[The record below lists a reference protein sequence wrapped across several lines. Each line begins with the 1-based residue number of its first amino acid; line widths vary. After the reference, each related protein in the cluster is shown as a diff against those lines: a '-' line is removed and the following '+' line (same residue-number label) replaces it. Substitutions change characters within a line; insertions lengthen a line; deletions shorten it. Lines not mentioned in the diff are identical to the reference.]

1 MSQADGAGTA
11 DLGLL
16 STEEVR
22 PELDNLDLLSASEL
36 VSLMA
41 ADSRRAS
48 DAVASAEPAIT
59 AAVALVCQQLRA
71 GGRLIYV
78 GAGTAGRLAVLDA
91 AELGPTFGVPDGV
104 AEALIAG
111 GDTALRHPVEGAED
125 DRAAGAAAVDPL
137 ELGEHDVVIGV
148 SASGRTPYV
157 LGALE
162 RARARGAATIG
173 LACNEA
179 TPLAAAA
186 DLVIEVVVGGE
197 VIAGSSRLNAG
208 TAQKITLNTIS
219 TSVMVLLGKTYG
231 NLMVDVRATNTK
243 LRDRAVRIVQGV
255 TGVSLERAVEALETA
270 GWNTKLASLMAAT
283 GMGLSSATSA
293 LDEAGGRLRQ
303 ALMSTAGAFD
313 GTVGGESLDL
323 GTGSGS
329 RMGSGAGSSGGG
341 TGSLGAGP
349 GAAATAASATT
360 SSRPLASGRRL
371 GVAAALVDG
380 ALISGDVAVDE
391 GVVVAVGLDGGGSG
405 IAVPGFVDLQ
415 VNGYSGVDVASA
427 SVDNLESMSTALAR
441 DGVLAFQP
449 TLISGDPEVTAA
461 AVARVTEL
469 ARRRDLSGPG
479 LGAFILGAHLEGP
492 FLSSSRAG
500 THPVERLQKPDLELA
515 GRLLA
520 AGHVTMVTLAPEL
533 PGAIDLISWLTARG
547 IVVSLGHSAA
557 TAAQAAAAVDAGAS
571 VVTHLYNGM
580 APISARA
587 PGLAGLA
594 LTDARVRVQLISDG
608 GHVAEELIRL
618 AFMAAPGRC
627 SLVSDATSLSGGGER
642 GRMLG
647 DVPITL
653 VEGVARRADGTIA
666 GGASTLLSAVQRLAS
681 LSLGLTTALAAVTEL
696 PARVLGRQ
704 DIGYLRPG
712 AAANLV
718 LLDDNLALRQVV
730 INGVPIAGH

>member
-1 MSQADGAGTA
+1 MTQADGAELAG
-11 DLGLL
+11 LGLL
-16 STEEVR
+16 TTEEVR
-22 PELDNLDLLSASEL
+22 PELDDLDLLSAADL

-41 ADSRRAS
+41 ADSRRAT
-48 DAVASAEPAIT
+48 DAVAAAAPAIT
-59 AAVALVCQQLRA
+59 SAVALVCRQLRA
-71 GGRLIYV
+71 GGRLVYV

-91 AELGPTFGVPDGV
+91 AELGPTFNVPDGM

-111 GDTALRHPVEGAED
+111 GDLALRHAVEGAED
-125 DRAAGAAAVDPL
+125 DRAAGAAAVGPL

-173 LACNEA
+173 LACNRA

-186 DLVIEVVVGGE
+186 DLVIEIVVGGE

-208 TAQKITLNTIS
+208 TAQKVTLNTIS

-243 LRDRAVRIVQGV
+243 LRDRAVRIVQAV
-255 TGVSLERAVEALETA
+255 TGVSLERAVDALETT
-270 GWNTKLASLMAAT
+270 GWNTKLAILVAARDID
-283 GMGLSSATSA
+283 LATAISA
-293 LDEAGGRLRQ
+293 LEEAGGRLRQ
-303 ALMSTAGAFD
+303 ALSPSGASPTD
-313 GTVGGESLDL
+313 GPGPGMGA
-323 GTGSGS
+323 GTGTT
-329 RMGSGAGSSGGG
+329 A
-341 TGSLGAGP
+341 AP
-349 GAAATAASATT
+349 AAAR
-360 SSRPLASGRRL
+360 SRPLGSARRL

-380 ALISGDVAVDE
+380 ALVAGDVAIDD
-391 GVVVAVGLDGGGSG
+391 GLIVAVGLAGGGSG
-405 IAVPGFVDLQ
+405 IAAPGFVDLQ
-415 VNGYSGVDVASA
+415 VNGYAGVDVASA
-427 SVDNLESMSTALAR
+427 SIEDLESMSVALAR
-441 DGVLAFQP
+441 DGVLTYQP
-449 TLISGDPEVTAA
+449 TLISGDPEVTEA
-461 AVARVTEL
+461 AVARVTD
-469 ARRRDLSGPG
+469 AATRRRLYGPS

-492 FLSSSRAG
+492 FLASSRAG

-515 GRLLA
+515 RRLLA

-533 PGAIDLISWLTARG
+533 PGAIELTTWLTGRG

-557 TAAQAAAAVDAGAS
+557 SAAQAAAAVDAGAS
-571 VVTHLYNGM
+571 VVTHLYTGM

-594 LTDARVRVQLISDG
+594 LTDGRVRVQLISDG
-608 GHVAEELIRL
+608 GHVADELIRL

-627 SLVSDATSLSGGGER
+627 SLVSDATSLSGGGES

-653 VEGVARRADGTIA
+653 VQGVARRADGTIA
-666 GGASTLLSAVQRLAS
+666 GGASTLLEAVQRLAS
-681 LSLGLTTALAAVTEL
+681 LSLGMATTLAAVTEL

-704 DIGYLRPG
+704 DIGHLRPG
-712 AAANLV
+712 GAANLV
-718 LLDDNLALRQVV
+718 VLDDSLALRQVV
-730 INGVPIAGH
+730 INGVPAGGR

>member
-1 MSQADGAGTA
+1 MTRADGAGLA
-11 DLGLL
+11 GLGLL

-22 PELDNLDLLSASEL
+22 PELDDLDLLSAADL

-41 ADSRRAS
+41 ADSRRAT
-48 DAVASAEPAIT
+48 DAVAAAAPAIT
-59 AAVALVCQQLRA
+59 SAVALVCRQLRA
-71 GGRLIYV
+71 GGRLVYV

-91 AELGPTFGVPDGV
+91 AELGPTFSVPDGM

-111 GDTALRHPVEGAED
+111 GDLALRHAVEGAED
-125 DRAAGAAAVDPL
+125 DRAAGAAAVGPL

-173 LACNEA
+173 LACNRA

-208 TAQKITLNTIS
+208 TAQKVTLNTIS

-243 LRDRAVRIVQGV
+243 LRDRAVRIVQTV
-255 TGVSLERAVEALETA
+255 TGVSLERAVEALATA
-270 GWNTKLASLMAAT
+270 GWNTKLASLVAAR
-283 GMGLSSATSA
+283 GMDLATAMSA
-293 LDEAGGRLRQ
+293 LEEAGGRLRQ
-303 ALMSTAGAFD
+303 ALYLSGASPTD
-313 GTVGGESLDL
+313 GP
-323 GTGSGS
+323 GTGT
-329 RMGSGAGSSGGG
+329 G
-341 TGSLGAGP
+341 TGTGTGATATP
-349 GAAATAASATT
+349 AAAR
-360 SSRPLASGRRL
+360 SRPVGSARRL

-380 ALISGDVAVDE
+380 ALVAGDVAVDE
-391 GVVVAVGLDGGGSG
+391 GLIVAVGLAGGGSG
-405 IAVPGFVDLQ
+405 IAAPGFVDLQ
-415 VNGYSGVDVASA
+415 VNGYAGVDVASA
-427 SVDNLESMSTALAR
+427 SIEDLESMSVALAR
-441 DGVLAFQP
+441 DGVLAYQP

-461 AVARVTEL
+461 AVACVTDV
-469 ARRRDLSGPG
+469 ASRRRLSGPS

-500 THPVERLQKPDLELA
+500 THPIERLQQPDLELA
-515 GRLLA
+515 RRLLA

-533 PGAIDLISWLTARG
+533 PGAIELITWLTGRG

-557 TAAQAAAAVDAGAS
+557 SAAQAAAAVDAGAS
-571 VVTHLYNGM
+571 VVTHLYNAM

-594 LTDARVRVQLISDG
+594 LTDGRVRVQLISDG
-608 GHVAEELIRL
+608 GHVADELIRL
-618 AFMAAPGRC
+618 AFVAAPGRC
-627 SLVSDATSLSGGGER
+627 SLVSDATSLSGGGE
-642 GRMLG
+642 GGHMLG

-653 VEGVARRADGTIA
+653 VQGVARRADGTIA
-666 GGASTLLSAVQRLAS
+666 GGASTLLEAVQRLAS
-681 LSLGLTTALAAVTEL
+681 LSLGMATALAAVTEL

-704 DIGYLRPG
+704 DIGHLHPG
-712 AAANLV
+712 GAANLV
-718 LLDDNLALRQVV
+718 VLDDSLALRQVV
-730 INGVPIAGH
+730 INGVPAAGR

>member
-1 MSQADGAGTA
+1 MTQADGAGLA
-11 DLGLL
+11 AFGLL
-16 STEEVR
+16 TTEEVR
-22 PELDNLDLLSASEL
+22 SELDDLDLLSAADL
-36 VSLMA
+36 VSLIA
-41 ADSRRAS
+41 ADSRRAT
-48 DAVASAEPAIT
+48 DAVAAAAPAIT
-59 AAVALVCQQLRA
+59 SAVALVCQQLTA
-71 GGRLIYV
+71 GGRLVYV

-91 AELGPTFGVPDGV
+91 AELGPTFNVPDGM

-111 GDTALRHPVEGAED
+111 GDLALRHAVEGAED
-125 DRAAGAAAVDPL
+125 DRAAGAAAVGPL

-173 LACNEA
+173 LACNRA

-208 TAQKITLNTIS
+208 TAQKVTLNTIS

-231 NLMVDVRATNTK
+231 NLMVDVQATNTK
-243 LRDRAVRIVQGV
+243 LRDRAVRIVQTI

-270 GWNTKLASLMAAT
+270 GWNPKLASLVAAR
-283 GMGLSSATSA
+283 GMDLATAMSA
-293 LDEAGGRLRQ
+293 LEEAGGRLRQ
-303 ALMSTAGAFD
+303 ALLSTAGAFD
-313 GTVGGESLDL
+313 RNVGEGTLDE
-323 GTGSGS
+323 
-329 RMGSGAGSSGGG
+329 G
-341 TGSLGAGP
+341 TGSLGANVGP
-349 GAAATAASATT
+349 GRGTTAATR
-360 SSRPLASGRRL
+360 SRPLGSARRL
-371 GVAAALVDG
+371 GVTAALVDG
-380 ALISGDVAVDE
+380 ALVAGDVAVDE
-391 GVVVAVGLDGGGSG
+391 GLVVAVGLEGGGSG
-405 IAVPGFVDLQ
+405 IAAPGFVDLQ
-415 VNGYSGVDVASA
+415 VNGYAGVDVASA
-427 SVDNLESMSTALAR
+427 SVADLESMSAALAR
-441 DGVLAFQP
+441 DGVLAYQP

-461 AVARVTEL
+461 AVARVTDV
-469 ARRRDLSGPG
+469 ARLRDLSGPG
-479 LGAFILGAHLEGP
+479 LGALILGAHLEGP

-500 THPVERLQKPDLELA
+500 THPVERLQQPDLELA
-515 GRLLA
+515 RRLLA

-533 PGAIDLISWLTARG
+533 PGAIELTTWLTGRG

-557 TAAQAAAAVDAGAS
+557 SAAQAAAAVDAGAS
-571 VVTHLYNGM
+571 VVTHLYNAM

-594 LTDARVRVQLISDG
+594 LTDARVRVQLISDR
-608 GHVAEELIRL
+608 GHVADELIRL

-666 GGASTLLSAVQRLAS
+666 GGASTLLAAVQRLAS

-730 INGVPIAGH
+730 INGLPIAGH

>member
-1 MSQADGAGTA
+1 MTQADGAELAG
-11 DLGLL
+11 LGLL
-16 STEEVR
+16 TTEEVR
-22 PELDNLDLLSASEL
+22 PELDDLDLLGAADL

-41 ADSRRAS
+41 ADSRRAT
-48 DAVASAEPAIT
+48 DAVAAAAPVIT
-59 AAVALVCQQLRA
+59 SAVALVCRQLRA
-71 GGRLIYV
+71 GGRLVYV

-91 AELGPTFGVPDGV
+91 AELGPTFNVPDGM

-111 GDTALRHPVEGAED
+111 GDLALRHAVEGAED
-125 DRAAGAAAVDPL
+125 DRAAGAAAVGPL

-173 LACNEA
+173 LACNRA

-186 DLVIEVVVGGE
+186 DLVIEIVVGGE

-208 TAQKITLNTIS
+208 TAQKVTLNTIS

-243 LRDRAVRIVQGV
+243 LRDRAVRIVQAV
-255 TGVSLERAVEALETA
+255 TGVSLERAVDALETT
-270 GWNTKLASLMAAT
+270 GWNTKLAILVAARDID
-283 GMGLSSATSA
+283 LATAISA
-293 LDEAGGRLRQ
+293 LEEAGGRLRQ
-303 ALMSTAGAFD
+303 ALSPSGASPTD
-313 GTVGGESLDL
+313 GPGPGMGA
-323 GTGSGS
+323 GTGTT
-329 RMGSGAGSSGGG
+329 A
-341 TGSLGAGP
+341 AP
-349 GAAATAASATT
+349 AAAR
-360 SSRPLASGRRL
+360 SRPLGSARRL

-380 ALISGDVAVDE
+380 ALVAGDVAIDD
-391 GVVVAVGLDGGGSG
+391 GLIVAVGLAGGGSG
-405 IAVPGFVDLQ
+405 IAAPGFVDLQ
-415 VNGYSGVDVASA
+415 VNGYAGVDVASA
-427 SVDNLESMSTALAR
+427 SIEDLESMSVALAR
-441 DGVLAFQP
+441 DGVLTYQP
-449 TLISGDPEVTAA
+449 TLISGDPEVTEA
-461 AVARVTEL
+461 AVARVTD
-469 ARRRDLSGPG
+469 AATRRRLYGPS

-492 FLSSSRAG
+492 FLASSRAG

-515 GRLLA
+515 RRLLA

-533 PGAIDLISWLTARG
+533 PGAIELTTWLTGRG

-557 TAAQAAAAVDAGAS
+557 SAAQAAAAVDAGAS

-594 LTDARVRVQLISDG
+594 LTDGRVRVQLISDG
-608 GHVAEELIRL
+608 GHVADELIRL

-627 SLVSDATSLSGGGER
+627 SLVSDATSLSGGGES

-653 VEGVARRADGTIA
+653 VQGVARRADGTIA
-666 GGASTLLSAVQRLAS
+666 GGASTLLEAVQRLAS
-681 LSLGLTTALAAVTEL
+681 LSLGMATTLAAVTEL

-704 DIGYLRPG
+704 DIGHLRPG
-712 AAANLV
+712 GAANLV
-718 LLDDNLALRQVV
+718 VLDDSLALRQVV
-730 INGVPIAGH
+730 INGVPAGGR